1 MKKMPTF
8 CANKL
13 ARVAN
18 TFFDFFMPYRNFC
31 KLFLFTNFAIFL
43 ICFSNSMKHLILSSF
58 Y

>member
-13 ARVAN
+13 ARVAIN
-18 TFFDFFMPYRNFC
+18 LFDLFMRYRNFC
-31 KLFLFTNFAIFL
+31 ELFLFANFANFL
-43 ICFSNSMKHLILSSF
+43 IYFSNTMKYLLPSSF